1 MYRYGTDFKEEKDF
15 RRLLQE
21 FREKEKREKE
31 KFNEPQAEEMT
42 TLTQK

>member
-21 FREKEKREKE
+21 FREKEKQEKE
-31 KFNEPQAEEMT
+31 NANEPQAEKLT